1 MRPARPLG
9 ARLGA
14 GLAVVALALAGCS
27 GDDGGRGSVTTDGGD
42 TGADDVVQVPGV
54 VTGADSLVFLDAALR
69 VVAPCDGSLCV
80 WTSNGALADRWD
92 GGGIVADA
100 SPGVYTDRIEDGAV
114 ELVLLD
120 EVSGRE
126 MRAVEAYEVDDVQD
140 GPGQGLRDIE
150 LSPDGTWVAAVGA
163 DGVVRRW
170 TARGLD
176 DGLTIDTGTDA
187 VAVAWSADGS
197 RVAVAAS
204 DGPVTIRDAA
214 TGEETARL
222 DAPPQGDVVWS
233 DDGAHL
239 ATASFALDEE
249 AATTVWDAT
258 TLQDVASLARPGDR
272 LAFMGE
278 DALVLSEKG
287 ALDVQAWSW
296 TTDATTAFSGA
307 TDPPRAVMVSRL
319 RVYAASPRDGVLGW
333 GVGGGD
339 APTVFEKPEG

>member
-1 MRPARPLG
+1 V
-9 ARLGA
+9 GA
-14 GLAVVALALAGCS
+14 GLAARLTMGLTVVVLALAGCS
-27 GDDGGRGSVTTDGGD
+27 GDDGGRGSDTTDGGD
-42 TGADDVVQVPGV
+42 TGAGDVVQVPGV
-54 VTGADSLVFLDAALR
+54 VTGADSLAFIDGALR

-80 WTSNGALADRWD
+80 WSSGGALAERWD
-92 GGGIVADA
+92 GGGIVAHA
-100 SPGVYTDRIEDGAV
+100 SPGLYTDRVEDGVV

-126 MRAVEAYEVDDVQD
+126 IRAVEAYEADDVQD
-140 GPGQGLRDIE
+140 GPSQGLRDIE

-176 DGLTIDTGTDA
+176 DELTIDTGTDA
-187 VAVAWSADGS
+187 VAVAWSADAS

-214 TGEETARL
+214 TGEETGRL

-233 DDGAHL
+233 DDGTHL

-249 AATTVWDAT
+249 AATTVWAAT
-258 TLQDVASLARPGDR
+258 TFEEVASLARPGDR

-278 DALVLSEKG
+278 DALLFSEKE
-287 ALDVQAWSW
+287 ALQVQAWSW

-307 TDPPRAVMVSRL
+307 TDPPRAVMVGGL
-319 RVYAASPRDGVLGW
+319 RVYAASPRDGVLEW
-333 GVGGGD
+333 GIGGGD

>member
-1 MRPARPLG
+1 MRGALLPAAALLV
-9 ARLGA
+9 A
-14 GLAVVALALAGCS
+14 ALALAGCS
-27 GDDGGRGSVTTDGGD
+27 SDDDGGGDAMTEGGD
-42 TGADDVVQVPGV
+42 SGSGDVVEVPGV
-54 VTGADSLVFLDAALR
+54 VTGADSLVLLDGALR

-80 WTSNGALADRWD
+80 WSSSDGGLVDRWE
-92 GGGIVADA
+92 GGGIVAAA

-120 EVSGRE
+120 EMSGRE
-126 MRAVEAYEVDDVQD
+126 VGSVEAYEVDDVQD
-140 GPGQGLRDIE
+140 GPSQGLRDIE

-170 TARGLD
+170 TAGGLD
-176 DGLTIDTGTDA
+176 DELTIDTGTDA
-187 VAVAWSADGS
+187 VAVAWSADAS

-214 TGEETARL
+214 TGEETAVL

-233 DDGAHL
+233 QDGDHI

-258 TLQDVASLARPGDR
+258 TLEDVASLTRPGNR
-272 LAFMGE
+272 LAFMGA
-278 DALVLSEKG
+278 DTLVLSEKD

-296 TTDATTAFSGA
+296 TTDGTTSFSGA
-307 TDPPRAVMVSRL
+307 TDPPRAVLVALGGSRI
-319 RVYAASPRDGVLGW
+319 YAASPRDGVLEWTG
-333 GVGGGD
+333 GGGD
-339 APTVFEKPEG
+339 APTVFEKPEE